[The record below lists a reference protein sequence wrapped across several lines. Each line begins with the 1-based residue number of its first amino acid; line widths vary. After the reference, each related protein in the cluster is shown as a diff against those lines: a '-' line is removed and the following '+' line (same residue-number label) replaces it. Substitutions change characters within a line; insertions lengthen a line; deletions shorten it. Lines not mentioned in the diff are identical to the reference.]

1 MKRLIITFA
10 EGLDAAGATGA
21 GVLSAVG
28 HDAAVYRAPA
38 LHCFGYGKSELKC
51 QIPQH
56 NITNNTFVQADT
68 SGQGRVVDAYI
79 LISTSKGQYLYDIR
93 KIIGFSD
100 PPPPRHCHTHATYQ
114 YCHPLLGYPPPPSLC
129 GHHISIIPK
138 GTVICQRY
146 AKGALLQPEG
156 SDCIYPWDSWP

>member
-51 QIPQH
+51 QIPQD

-79 LISTSKGQYLYDIR
+79 LILTSKGQYLYDIR

-100 PPPPRHCHTHATYQ
+100 PPLVTVTLTQ
-114 YCHPLLGYPPPPSLC
+114 LTS
-129 GHHISIIPK
+129 
-138 GTVICQRY
+138 TVIRF
-146 AKGALLQPEG
+146 
-156 SDCIYPWDSWP
+156 WDTPLPVRTSYKYHP